1 MINMFLTKKEEQ
13 MCDGEFGETVRK
25 SMDILVALGDIYGA
39 SKLVDITSAQVSGV
53 SYKTIGDAGL
63 EYLQDL
69 AGDDK
74 GVASVN
80 SSLNPPGTDLDNW
93 EALGFPKEF
102 SVKQNQIVE
111 AYGKLGIS
119 KTCTCT
125 PYLVGNVPRFRD
137 HVSWSESSAVAYVN
151 SVIGAKTNREGGP
164 AALAAAIVGKTPL
177 YGFHLDENRKAN
189 LVVDVETE
197 LAGADFGAL
206 GYIVGKIVGG
216 GVPYFTLKNIPD
228 NNNLK
233 TLGAALASSGSVAL
247 YHMENVTPEYELA
260 AKSEADDHI
269 TISEDDFLDTRNK
282 LSTTADEPDLICL
295 GCPHASLEE
304 IKEVA
309 NIVRGKSIKN
319 KLWICTSVSVKAT
332 ADRMGYTKAIED
344 AGGNV
349 VCDTCMVVAP
359 IEDMGFEVIGVN
371 SLKLTQESTTTSKY
385 SVEGMGFAIPIED
398 ALSYAGIIESG
409 KSVSRPYLGVS
420 MLDITDSYYLW
431 QAGIKVPKN
440 VTEGVAVLEVVSSS
454 PAAKA
459 GLQKN
464 DIITKIEDE
473 KISSV
478 AKLRYELYKH
488 NPGDTIKVTYNRDGK
503 ENTAEVTL
511 EESK

>member
-1 MINMFLTKKEEQ
+1 MINMFLTKEEQ
-13 MCDGEFGETVRK
+13 EMCDGEYGETIRK

-39 SKLVDITSAQVSGV
+39 SGLVDITSAQVSGV

-69 AGDDK
+69 ARDGSGK
-74 GVASVN
+74 ATIN
-80 SSLNPPGTDLDNW
+80 ASLNPPGTDLDNW
-93 EALGFPKEF
+93 EELGFPRDF
-102 SVKQNQIVE
+102 AIKQNEIVD
-111 AYGKLGIS
+111 AYADLGIS

-151 SVIGAKTNREGGP
+151 SVIGARTNREGGP

-189 LVVDVETE
+189 LVVNVSTD
-197 LAGADFGAL
+197 LKGADFGAL
-206 GYIVGKIVGG
+206 GYIIGKVVGG
-216 GVPYFTLKNIPD
+216 GVPYFKLQNVPN

-247 YHMENVTPEYELA
+247 YHMENITPEYELA
-260 AKSEADDHI
+260 GEEDVEDI
-269 TISEDDFLDTRNK
+269 MFISDKEIAETRES
-282 LSTTADEPDLICL
+282 LSTTDREIDLVCL

-309 NIVRGKSIKN
+309 SVVQGKTIKN

-332 ADRMGYTKAIED
+332 ADRMGYTQIIES

-371 SLKLTQESTTTSKY
+371 S
-385 SVEGMGFAIPIED
+385 
-398 ALSYAGIIESG
+398 
-409 KSVSRPYLGVS
+409 
-420 MLDITDSYYLW
+420 
-431 QAGIKVPKN
+431 
-440 VTEGVAVLEVVSSS
+440 
-454 PAAKA
+454 AKA
-459 GLQKN
+459 ANYVPSMCGL
-464 DIITKIEDE
+464 DVVYDD
-473 KISSV
+473 V
-478 AKLRYELYKH
+478 
-488 NPGDTIKVTYNRDGK
+488 
-503 ENTAEVTL
+503 ENLV
-511 EESK
+511 KFQ

>member
-1 MINMFLTKKEEQ
+1 MFLTKEEQ
-13 MCDGEFGETVRK
+13 EMCDGEYGETIRK

-39 SKLVDITSAQVSGV
+39 SGLVDITSAQVSGV

-69 AGDDK
+69 ARDGSGK
-74 GVASVN
+74 ATIN
-80 SSLNPPGTDLDNW
+80 ASLNPPGTDLDNW
-93 EALGFPKEF
+93 EELGFPRDF
-102 SVKQNQIVE
+102 AIKQNEIVD
-111 AYGKLGIS
+111 AYADLGIS

-151 SVIGAKTNREGGP
+151 SVIGARTNREGGP

-189 LVVDVETE
+189 LVVNVSTE
-197 LAGADFGAL
+197 LKGADFGAL
-206 GYIVGKIVGG
+206 GYIIGKVVGG
-216 GVPYFTLKNIPD
+216 GVPYFKLQNVPN

-247 YHMENVTPEYELA
+247 YHMENITPEYELA
-260 AKSEADDHI
+260 GEEDVEDI
-269 TISEDDFLDTRNK
+269 MFISDKEIAETRES
-282 LSTTADEPDLICL
+282 LSTTDREIDLVCL

-309 NIVRGKSIKN
+309 SVVQGKTIKN

-332 ADRMGYTKAIED
+332 ADRMGYTQIIES

-371 SLKLTQESTTTSKY
+371 SATAANYVPSMCGLDVVY
-385 SVEGMGFAIPIED
+385 DDVENLVKFQCAFF
-398 ALSYAGIIESG
+398 
-409 KSVSRPYLGVS
+409 
-420 MLDITDSYYLW
+420 
-431 QAGIKVPKN
+431 
-440 VTEGVAVLEVVSSS
+440 
-454 PAAKA
+454 
-459 GLQKN
+459 
-464 DIITKIEDE
+464 
-473 KISSV
+473 
-478 AKLRYELYKH
+478 
-488 NPGDTIKVTYNRDGK
+488 
-503 ENTAEVTL
+503 
-511 EESK
+511 